1 VNDHSPPSPAPEP
14 PPAASPRHTPL
25 SVGIAAVRQL
35 RPKQWA
41 KNVFL
46 FPALVF
52 SGRFLEF
59 EPVVRGVL
67 AFLVFSL
74 LASSGYVLNDYLD
87 READRKHPKKR
98 ERPIAS
104 GALPIPA
111 AFVLMAAC
119 VVGSIAIGWWLSPA
133 FLVVSGLYL
142 ATTLSYSVYFKHRVI
157 LDVMFLAAC
166 YVWRVLAGAVA
177 IEVHVSPWLFL
188 CAAFLALFL
197 GFNKRRGELVKLGTD
212 GSTRKNL
219 ALYSRDMLV
228 ELQSIVTSSVVICY
242 ALYTVQG
249 HHGWMV
255 VTIPFVLYGVFRYIF
270 LVDRGAGDAPDE
282 TVVSDWP
289 FLLNGLLYLAVAIGV
304 ILADQAQL
312 LPPLLLDAP

>member
-1 VNDHSPPSPAPEP
+1 MPEP
-14 PPAASPRHTPL
+14 TADAP
-25 SVGIAAVRQL
+25 AAVRRTPASIAKAAFLQL

-41 KNVFL
+41 KNVFV

-52 SGRFLEF
+52 SGRFLEL
-59 EPVVRGVL
+59 EASGRAMV
-67 AFLVFSL
+67 AFGVFSL
-74 LASSGYVLNDYLD
+74 LASSGYVLNDFLD

-98 ERPIAS
+98 TRPIAS

-111 AFVLMAAC
+111 AWALMAGC
-119 VVGSIAIGWWLSPA
+119 VAASVAAGWWLSPA
-133 FLVVSGLYL
+133 FLVVSLLYL
-142 ATTLSYSVYFKHRVI
+142 ATTLSYSFYFKHRVI

-177 IEVHVSPWLFL
+177 VEVQVSPWLFL

-197 GFNKRRGELVKLGTD
+197 GFNKRRGELVKLGSE
-212 GSTRKNL
+212 GGTRRNL
-219 ALYSRDMLV
+219 QLYSRDMLV

-249 HHGWMV
+249 HSGWMV
-255 VTIPFVLYGVFRYIF
+255 VTIPFVLYGVFRYIY
-270 LVDRGAGDAPDE
+270 LVDKGAGDAPDE

-289 FLLNGLLYLAVAIGV
+289 FLLNGVLYLLVAVAV
-304 ILADQAQL
+304 ILADAQGL
-312 LPPLLLDAP
+312 LPSLLATE

>member
-1 VNDHSPPSPAPEP
+1 MSDTSPVSRPRSAGAILV
-14 PPAASPRHTPL
+14 AA
-25 SVGIAAVRQL
+25 IKQL

-41 KNVFL
+41 KNVFV

-52 SGRFLEF
+52 SGKFLE
-59 EPVVRGVL
+59 PLAVGSALL

-98 ERPIAS
+98 TRPIAS

-111 AFVLMAAC
+111 AFATMALC
-119 VVGSIAIGWWLSPA
+119 LVVSVAVGYWLSPT
-133 FLVVSGLYL
+133 FLAVSLVYL
-142 ATTLSYSVYFKHRVI
+142 ATTLSYSFYFKHRVI

-177 IEVHVSPWLFL
+177 IDVAVSPWLFL

-197 GFNKRRGELVKLGTD
+197 GFNKRRGELVKLGKE
-212 GSTRKNL
+212 GGTRKNL
-219 ALYSRDMLV
+219 ELYSREMLV
-228 ELQSIVTSSVVICY
+228 ELQAIVTSSVVICY
-242 ALYTVQG
+242 ALYTIQG
-249 HHGWMV
+249 HSGWMV
-255 VTIPFVLYGVFRYIF
+255 VTMPFVLYGVFRYIF

-289 FLLNGLLYLAVAIGV
+289 FLLNGALYLLVAVAV
-304 ILADQAQL
+304 ILLDQNSL
-312 LPPLLLDAP
+312 LPTRFFDTP